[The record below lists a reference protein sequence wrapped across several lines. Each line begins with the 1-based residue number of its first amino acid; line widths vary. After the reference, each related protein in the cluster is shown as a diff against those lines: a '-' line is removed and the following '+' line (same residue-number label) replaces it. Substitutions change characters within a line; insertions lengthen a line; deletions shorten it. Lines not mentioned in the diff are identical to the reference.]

1 MKAQQDEFMRGLLEN
16 ELVERLLFAAIVIGI
31 LMAAYAALQY
41 VVLSN
46 RLSGNMSAQIRE
58 SGGEVK
64 LESKSQAQ
72 GLMASDIERRR
83 LVSDQY
89 NMMVLGGVGLAV
101 LGLGW
106 LGYDLARGRRRKS
119 EAAGA
124 DAVADNG

>member
-1 MKAQQDEFMRGLLEN
+1 MRGLLEN

-46 RLSGNMSAQIRE
+46 RLAGNMSAQIHE

-83 LVSDQY
+83 LVAEQY
-89 NMMVLGGVGLAV
+89 NMMVFGGVGLAV